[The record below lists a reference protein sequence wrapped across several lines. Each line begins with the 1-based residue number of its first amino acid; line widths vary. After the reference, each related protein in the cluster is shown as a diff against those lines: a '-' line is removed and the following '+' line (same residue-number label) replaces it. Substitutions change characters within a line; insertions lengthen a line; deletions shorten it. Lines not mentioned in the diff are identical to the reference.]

1 MHPGDLEPT
10 TSPSTPILWEEE
22 VPLELLLTKPY
33 VMEELQEQVP
43 ILRKC
48 QVIPN
53 QGAECVI
60 EFSSIVLSDFF
71 SITKL

>member
-10 TSPSTPILWEEE
+10 SSPSTPILWEEE

-53 QGAECVI
+53 QELNV
-60 EFSSIVLSDFF
+60 
-71 SITKL
+71 